1 MPRVK
6 APVVVSANCLRSG
19 AVVYLDAANNW
30 VVDLQSAACFGCVDE
45 ATVAMQRAAD
55 EAVVIGAY
63 LVPVSTR
70 LGEVSPTHYREAIR
84 LAGPGGYIT
93 YPSRSP
99 ALVSL

>member
-30 VVDLQSAACFGCVDE
+30 VIDLQSATCFDCVE
-45 ATVAMQRAAD
+45 VATVAMQRAAD

-84 LAGPGGYIT
+84 LEGPGGYIT